1 MRQLD
6 LFNSLFET
14 FTGEKPEEKEPV
26 VTKEE
31 KPSQGKEPY
40 TEPYS
45 MVGLA
50 VEMLSN
56 EEVDQQNYSND
67 KKEYEN
73 IFVFDDHLRPSAD
86 VIPREEIRK
95 VEEKFLPELPNVE
108 ASDSKIKQAT
118 PNKETAKKARL
129 VAERH
134 VQVTPSP
141 KDDSIIFSDG
151 KITVKL
157 KSKPNV
163 VPIAKEPA
171 KEKEK
176 ERVVKI
182 LQKRGRKSFKEIDSE
197 VDLVEIPEDEVL
209 FQKQY
214 YPISEVAKW
223 FRVNTSLLRFWENE
237 FDILKPRKNRKGD
250 RLFRPEDVKNLQ
262 LIYHLLRQRKYTIE
276 GAKEYIKTNRRKA
289 DIQLQLT
296 HTLQKFK
303 SFLLDLKANLQ
314 P

>member
-6 LFNSLFET
+6 LFNSLFDT
-14 FTGEKPEEKEPV
+14 STGEKPEEKEPV

-31 KPSQGKEPY
+31 KPWHGKERYP
-40 TEPYS
+40 EPYS

-56 EEVDQQNYSND
+56 EEVGQQNYSND

-73 IFVFDDHLRPSAD
+73 IFVFDDHLRPFAD

-95 VEEKFLPELPNVE
+95 VEEKFLPELTHVE
-108 ASDSKIKQAT
+108 ASESKIKQAT
-118 PNKETAKKARL
+118 ANKETAKKAGL
-129 VAERH
+129 VEERH
-134 VQVTPSP
+134 LEVTPSP
-141 KDDSIIFSDG
+141 KDNSIIFSDG

-163 VPIAKEPA
+163 VPVAKEPT

-176 ERVVKI
+176 ERVAKI

-197 VDLVEIPEDEVL
+197 VDLIEIPEDEVL

-237 FDILKPRKNRKGD
+237 FDVLKPRKNRKGD
-250 RLFRPEDVKNLQ
+250 RLFRPEDVKNLE

-276 GAKEYIKTNRRKA
+276 GAKEYIKTNRKKA

-296 HTLQKFK
+296 QTLQKFK